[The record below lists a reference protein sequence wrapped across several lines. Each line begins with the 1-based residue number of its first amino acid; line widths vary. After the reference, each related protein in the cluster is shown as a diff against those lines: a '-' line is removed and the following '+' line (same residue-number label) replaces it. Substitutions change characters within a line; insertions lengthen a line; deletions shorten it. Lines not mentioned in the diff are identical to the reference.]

1 MSTIAVRSNPDSP
14 SPIAVLLG
22 PDAIR
27 TLGYMARRIAGAGSD
42 WEDLLQSCLLRMVRG
57 YQGFEPG
64 SNLFAWA
71 KTIMQRLHVDA
82 MRGRRTRHTLTVA
95 ISQHMEVTEPDE
107 GPDEA
112 EPPPRWSPLS
122 FADVLRA
129 SEELPDMLRIPFQ
142 MFYIDHVPYLEI
154 AKALG
159 VRPRTVGTR
168 LYRARQRIR
177 GLLEP
182 VIGASVQR
190 DASPEVQLARAA

>member
-1 MSTIAVRSNPDSP
+1 MSTTVTSSNPASP
-14 SPIAVLLG
+14 SPIDVLLG
-22 PDAIR
+22 PDEIR
-27 TLGYMARRIAGAGSD
+27 TLGYMARRIAGTNSD

-82 MRGRRTRHTLTVA
+82 MRARRTRHTLTVA

-107 GPDEA
+107 GPDQA

-154 AKALG
+154 ANALAL
-159 VRPRTVGTR
+159 RPRTVGTR

-177 GLLEP
+177 ALLEP
-182 VIGASVQR
+182 LMDAGVR